1 MLCPWQEAIFMVPCI
16 ISASVHHRKVLLQN
30 KESTFM
36 DMEKVSLILQSH
48 LLDGVMGAL
57 SSILVLYPSMFM
69 IVLHVFY
76 DLFFL

>member
-1 MLCPWQEAIFMVPCI
+1 
-16 ISASVHHRKVLLQN
+16 
-30 KESTFM
+30 M